1 MVGWCSM
8 GTFNDPCLRL
18 KDAEGSQK
26 MGPAFAGNGA
36 SCKPWRDHTIFV
48 ATGSFLGIPRKN
60 EKYTVDVFSCEK
72 NDSYFRHK
80 FRVSNFSCYLRVARI
95 ALWQNTSET
104 GARFLGVSENAE
116 ESPGK
121 FWPLQ
126 NGENMMRIHDPS
138 SGWWFGTC
146 FLLSHILGMI
156 IPTDYYF
163 SEG

>member
-1 MVGWCSM
+1 
-8 GTFNDPCLRL
+8 
-18 KDAEGSQK
+18 
-26 MGPAFAGNGA
+26 
-36 SCKPWRDHTIFV
+36 V

-60 EKYTVDVFSCEK
+60 EKYHVFSCMR
-72 NDSYFRHK
+72 DMIRFGHK

-104 GARFLGVSENAE
+104 GATFVGVSENAE

-146 FLLSHILGMI
+146 FIFPYIGNNH
-156 IPTDYYF
+156 PN
-163 SEG
+163 